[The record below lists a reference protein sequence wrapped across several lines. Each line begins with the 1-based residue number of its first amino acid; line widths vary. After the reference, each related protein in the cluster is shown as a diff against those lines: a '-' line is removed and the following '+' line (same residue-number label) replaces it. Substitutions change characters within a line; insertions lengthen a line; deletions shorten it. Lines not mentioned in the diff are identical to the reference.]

1 MENHQEARR
10 SLASMPANG
19 VSGTRYPPLMD
30 DEQRQEPT
38 ERTPKGYEVLVP
50 KRGEFLDN
58 LKKVAKPQT
67 PAPRPQQSGMRG
79 KGSRRPPPHHSS
91 GRGK

>member
-1 MENHQEARR
+1 MGDKRKDQE
-10 SLASMPANG
+10 
-19 VSGTRYPPLMD
+19 T
-30 DEQRQEPT
+30 EQ
-38 ERTPKGYEVLVP
+38 TPKGLTVPVP
-50 KRGEFLDN
+50 KRNEFFSN
-58 LKKVAKPQT
+58 LKKVAKPQA